1 MENEDRAR
9 RHAEL
14 AETHIADDDAAGQA
28 SLAAYYASLETNEL
42 LRQLLSQRSS
52 TPPRPMPRI
61 PPDEPDLPGRERPP
75 LSPPLR
81 PPPPRP
87 GLPPEM

>member
-14 AETHIADDDAAGQA
+14 AESHIADDDAAAQA
-28 SLAAYYASLETNEL
+28 SLAAYDASLETNEL
-42 LRQLLSQRSS
+42 LQQLLSQRSS
-52 TPPRPMPRI
+52 TPPRPMPPG